1 MNKRYIILIS
11 VIVVSIYIYYTH
23 NGSVP
28 SSTIMVKYQPPT
40 TTSNNHDNE
49 ILPKP
54 DDFDELIAIKEQK
67 PQIMPA
73 PNNNLLAVNPFVDD
87 VEFTT
92 AAHQEQSLAI
102 ESNINLLTG
111 SDLWKYR
118 PTLKQHI
125 EQEQQIQLTNDYS
138 AMQVDDDLLKQLIVG
153 DSLIVSLPNKGTQQI
168 IISAIQKKKNNVVIW
183 ELQNTQRQNIGK
195 ITQVKAITEGS
206 FITDSKQEYH
216 LRTVNNKGWI
226 ASKEQLVNNN
236 NQAIKEN
243 KQPFSERFLDEDK
256 DQ

>member
-1 MNKRYIILIS
+1 MNKRYIFLIS
-11 VIVVSIYIYYTH
+11 TIVVSIYIYYIYD
-23 NGSVP
+23 GSVS
-28 SSTIMVKYQPPT
+28 SSTIMTKHQPAAT
-40 TTSNNHDNE
+40 VSDSYNNE
-49 ILPKP
+49 VLPIP
-54 DDFDELIAIKEQK
+54 DDFDELIVIKEQK

-87 VEFTT
+87 VEFITE
-92 AAHQEQSLAI
+92 AHQEQPLAI
-102 ESNINLLTG
+102 DSNINLLTG

-118 PTLKQHI
+118 PTLKLHI
-125 EQEQQIQLTNDYS
+125 EREQQILLTNDYS
-138 AMQVDDDLLKQLIVG
+138 AMQVDDDLLKQLVVG

-168 IISAIQKKKNNVVIW
+168 IISAIQKNKNNVVVW

-195 ITQVKAITEGS
+195 ITQIKAITEGS

-236 NQAIKEN
+236 NQAIKKN
-243 KQPFSERFLDEDK
+243 KQPFSKRFLNENEE
-256 DQ
+256 Q